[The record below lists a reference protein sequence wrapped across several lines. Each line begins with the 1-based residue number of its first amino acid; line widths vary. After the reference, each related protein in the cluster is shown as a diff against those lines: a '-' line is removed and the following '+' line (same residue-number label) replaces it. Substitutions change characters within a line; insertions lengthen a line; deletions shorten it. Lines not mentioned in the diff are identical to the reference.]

1 MEDTSALER
10 CFSAVLAGKTV
21 LWRHARLV
29 LRFQDAGSLPPPA
42 RHPMWNAPLT
52 RRSFGLGI
60 LSSVALKGLLRREPS
75 RVVLQGGTAGAQ
87 TGAGASNPD
96 AARWDRVFG
105 QPQPMYRTSPN
116 AFLAAAVERM
126 QREQL
131 LSGKAA
137 LDLAMG
143 DGRNALLLAEKGLDV
158 TGIDISPVAL
168 ERARASAAERKL
180 SLHALEQDLFTFD
193 YGAERWDL
201 ITVIYFNPAVQI
213 FDRLKAAV
221 RPGGV
226 IAIEGQGSEHEGD
239 GPPPVTR
246 YRPNQLLQAFGDW
259 RILHY
264 EDGVFECD
272 WAPGPPTHVV
282 RLMARKVA
290 LRK

>member
-1 MEDTSALER
+1 
-10 CFSAVLAGKTV
+10 
-21 LWRHARLV
+21 
-29 LRFQDAGSLPPPA
+29 
-42 RHPMWNAPLT
+42 MWNAALT
-52 RRSFGLGI
+52 RRSLGLGI
-60 LSSVALKGLLRREPS
+60 LSSVALKSLVRREPS
-75 RVVLQGGTAGAQ
+75 WLASQGGAASAQSDAG
-87 TGAGASNPD
+87 TTSPD

-105 QPQPMYRTSPN
+105 QRPPMYRTSPN
-116 AFLAAAVERM
+116 AFLATAVERM

-131 LSGKAA
+131 LPGKAA

-158 TGIDISPVAL
+158 TGIDISPVGL
-168 ERARASAAERKL
+168 ETARASAAERKL
-180 SLHALEQDLFTFD
+180 TLHALEQDLFAFD
-193 YGAERWDL
+193 YGTEQWDL
-201 ITVIYFNPAVQI
+201 ITVIYFNPAVSI

-239 GPPPVTR
+239 GPPQVTR

-264 EDGVFECD
+264 EDGLFECD

-290 LRK
+290 VRK